1 MNLNDLV
8 KYKIYTA
15 SPSSINTDEKCI
27 INTINP
33 HSYCVA
39 KKDRDFNKAL
49 LSSEVLLPDG
59 FGMVLATRFLTGQKI
74 NKIAGADIHQYL
86 LKQANK
92 KKLKV
97 FYLGASRETLELIEK
112 RIRNEFINIKVASYS
127 PPYKLQF
134 TDEETLEMID
144 KVNIFQPDFL
154 FVGMTAPKQE
164 KWVYA
169 NKERLDVN
177 VIASIGAVFDFYA
190 GNVNRAPKWMI
201 KFGIEWLHRSLKSRR
216 LLIRNFKS
224 NPVFL
229 YDLVKIKIK

>member
-39 KKDRDFNKAL
+39 KKDRDFNEAL

-74 NKIAGADIHQYL
+74 NKIAGADIHRYL

-92 KKLKV
+92 NKLKV
-97 FYLGASRETLELIEK
+97 FYLGASHQTLELIEK

-127 PPYKLQF
+127 PPYKPQF
-134 TDEETLEMID
+134 TNEETLEMID

-201 KFGIEWLHRSLKSRR
+201 KFGIEWLHRSLQSRR
-216 LLIRNFKS
+216 LLISNFKS